1 MTAHAFGIAMAGLGV
16 NGPEDE
22 ALEWDA
28 IRWRTHEDN
37 VRRLRQRIFKATQD
51 GDLAKV
57 RNLQKLLLNSWSN
70 SLVSV
75 RQATQRNAGRS
86 TAGIDGE
93 VALTSP
99 ARMKLA
105 VQVHSQRNTWRPL
118 PVRRVYIPKAGNRT
132 KLRPLGIPVIADRCH
147 QGRVR
152 NGLEA
157 EWEARFEPKSYGF
170 RPGRSC
176 QDAIA
181 AIYLTCKGPRAKR
194 VWALDADLAAAFDRI
209 DHDRLL
215 EALGSFP
222 ARDMIRDWLKAG
234 VFEAGKGFAPTEE
247 GTPQGGVISP
257 LLLNVA
263 LHGLEEAAGVRY
275 MTSGMHAGDTVPG
288 SPVVVRYA
296 DDLVALCHS
305 EEEARQVQARLAEWL
320 APRGLTFNQDKTK
333 VRSLDDGFDFLGFN
347 VRRYHGKLLIKPS
360 KTAIKRIRS
369 RLSVEMRILRG
380 SNASAVLAKIVPIT
394 RGWATYY
401 RGVVSKAIF
410 GALDDHMWKLTYKW
424 AKYSHA
430 NKPKSWITHRYFSRF
445 NPARADR
452 WVFGDRASGAYLPKV
467 SWTKIVRHQMVSGR
481 ASPDDPA
488 LTQYWVDRR
497 RKDPPPLDRSTLRLL
512 KAQGGR
518 CPLCGDTLLHADREP
533 NCPREWEQW
542 LTGIRKAIT
551 RHNLAANADP
561 DTPDDTWIRLVHST
575 CQRRDTKGATR
586 RNGTSAHLHCP

>member
-57 RNLQKLLLNSWSN
+57 RNLQKLMLNSWSN

-99 ARMKLA
+99 SRMKLA

-222 ARDMIRDWLKAG
+222 ARDMIRGWLKAG

-275 MTSGMHAGDTVPG
+275 MISGMHAGDTVPG

-320 APRGLTFNQDKTK
+320 APRGLTFNQDKTR
-333 VRSLDDGFDFLGFN
+333 VVSLEDGFDFLGFN
-347 VRRYHGKLLIKPS
+347 VRRYRRKLLIKPS
-360 KTAIKRIRS
+360 KAAIKRIRS
-369 RLSVEMRILRG
+369 RLSVEMRRLRG
-380 SNASAVLAKIVPIT
+380 SNAPAVLAKISPIV
-394 RGWATYY
+394 RGWAAYY
-401 RGVVSKAIF
+401 RGVVSKVIF

-430 NKPKSWITHRYFSRF
+430 NKPKSWITYRYFGRF

-467 SWTKIVRHQMVSGR
+467 SWTKIVRHQLVSGR

-488 LTQYWVDRR
+488 LAQYWVDRR

-512 KAQGGR
+512 QAQDGR
-518 CPLCGDTLLHADREP
+518 CPLCGDTLLYADREP
-533 NCPREWEQW
+533 NCPRV
-542 LTGIRKAIT
+542 I
-551 RHNLAANADP
+551 
-561 DTPDDTWIRLVHST
+561 
-575 CQRRDTKGATR
+575 
-586 RNGTSAHLHCP
+586 